1 MNLRML
7 GRVLAFYGRFLFS
20 FTEPGFRLRRIFW
33 RKAMPDFREQLWLV
47 TGASGGLGAQIAR
60 EAVKAGAT
68 VIAAARDPSKLAA
81 LRESLAPELR
91 ERLQPCVCDFA
102 LQREV
107 GSMLRQLQSSGR
119 RVDVLVNNVGVL
131 LDAHEL
137 TAEGRERSFA
147 INLLSHFQLTEG
159 LLASELLGAGSA
171 VINMSSGG
179 GYNFPL
185 IVDLLNVTDPARY
198 NGTAAYACHKR
209 AQMVLNAEWRRR
221 HSYRGIEFYVMH
233 PGWVDTEGVQRSLPR
248 FRRALKPMLRDA
260 ASGADTALWLAT
272 RRPAQAETAGVWFD
286 RALRPAHVF
295 AHTRE
300 GDRAVQSLFD
310 RLQGELKDGESKA
323 DSTSTAH

>member
-1 MNLRML
+1 ML
-7 GRVLAFYGRFLFS
+7 FRALTFYGRFLFS

-33 RKAMPDFREQLWLV
+33 RDARSEFRGQLWLV
-47 TGASGGLGAQIAR
+47 TGASGGLGAQLAR

-68 VIAAARDPSKLAA
+68 VIAAARDPGKLAA

-91 ERLQPCVCDFA
+91 ERLQLHVCDFSMQQEVTA
-102 LQREV
+102 L
-107 GSMLRQLQSSGR
+107 LRLLQCAGR
-119 RVDVLVNNVGVL
+119 RIDVLVNNVGVL

-137 TAEGRERSFA
+137 TTEGRERSFA

-185 IVDLLNVTDPARY
+185 IVARLNVTEPARY
-198 NGTAAYACHKR
+198 NGTAAYACQKR

-221 HSYRGIEFYVMH
+221 HSHRGIEFYVMH

-248 FRRALKPMLRDA
+248 FRRALKSMLRDA
-260 ASGADTALWLAT
+260 ASGADTALWLAA
-272 RRPAQAETAGVWFD
+272 RRPAQAETDGLWFD
-286 RALRPAHVF
+286 RRLRPAHVF

-310 RLQGELKDGESKA
+310 GLQEELKDGESTEGA
-323 DSTSTAH
+323 TPTAR

>member
-1 MNLRML
+1 MNWRML

-20 FTEPGFRLRRIFW
+20 FTEPGFRLRRLLW
-33 RKAMPDFREQLWLV
+33 RNVPLDFSGQLWLV

-81 LRESLAPELR
+81 VRESLAPDQR

-107 GSMLRQLQSSGR
+107 AKLLQQLRSAGR
-119 RVDVLVNNVGVL
+119 RIDVLVNNVGVL

-159 LLASELLGAGSA
+159 LLASGLLDRDSV

-185 IVDLLNVTDPARY
+185 RVELLNTTEAAHY
-198 NGTAAYACHKR
+198 NGTAAYAFHKR

-221 HSYRGIEFYVMH
+221 HTERGIAFYVMH

-248 FRRALKPMLRDA
+248 FRQALKSMLRDA
-260 ASGADTALWLAT
+260 ASGADTALWLAA
-272 RRPAQAETAGVWFD
+272 RRPVQADVTGVWFD

-295 AHTRE
+295 AYTRE
-300 GDRAVQSLFD
+300 GDQAVQTLLDSLQ
-310 RLQGELKDGESKA
+310 RELNDGERNAISEPA
-323 DSTSTAH
+323 NL